1 MGGRGSWREPNVC
14 SCGFP
19 IPICNWLV
27 SWIFRVL
34 FFHSCMHHSH
44 CTTMTGDGS
53 LNMIWLA
60 FEMKNTH
67 KIKSVQC
74 TQCDDCLSFDSHLDE
89 NQFCHLNR
97 LNLNGSVLFNEMKSV
112 SATNV
117 THTHTCWKPRSR
129 KIFRLWWNFRLN
141 RTASFAR
148 HQT

>member
-1 MGGRGSWREPNVC
+1 
-14 SCGFP
+14 
-19 IPICNWLV
+19 
-27 SWIFRVL
+27 
-34 FFHSCMHHSH
+34 MHHSH

-117 THTHTCWKPRSR
+117 THTHTLETEIERDFSVVVKFPIEPHGIIRPSPNIITLKCEIEWVSPYRLY
-129 KIFRLWWNFRLN
+129 FRR
-141 RTASFAR
+141 
-148 HQT
+148 